1 MSKKKTLAELLEEQ
15 KRIAQEIEEVKNE
28 EKQTAIK
35 EIMEVAAGHGFTLVD
50 LLADLVPMRQKRTAA
65 KKEKVIKYR
74 HPEQPDLTWG
84 GGRGKKP
91 AWINE
96 WIASGHGIEECKVT
110 E

>member
-1 MSKKKTLAELLEEQ
+1 MSKKKTLAELFEEQ
-15 KRIAQEIEEVKNE
+15 KRIAQEIEAAKKE
-28 EKQTAIK
+28 EKQTAINEIK
-35 EIMEVAAGHGFTLVD
+35 EIAVRHGFTLVE
-50 LLADLVPMRQKRTAA
+50 LIADLVPARQGRTAA

-91 AWINE
+91 AWVND
-96 WIASGHGIEECKVT
+96 WITSGRSIEECKVT